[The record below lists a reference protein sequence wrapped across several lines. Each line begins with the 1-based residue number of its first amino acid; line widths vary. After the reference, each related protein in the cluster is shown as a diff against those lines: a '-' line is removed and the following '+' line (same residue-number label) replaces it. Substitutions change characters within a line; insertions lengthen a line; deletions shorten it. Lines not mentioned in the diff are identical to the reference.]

1 MRFIGAVVCV
11 GVLGCFLGGAAYSQ
25 TLTLTFYS
33 GEELFE
39 RYCSACHGAS
49 GRGDGPV
56 ASSLAAMVPD
66 LTALTQ
72 RHGDEFPAAWV
83 RETID
88 GRFQVMAHGPRS
100 MPVWGYEFWLEEGA
114 DAPAEEETR
123 ALIER
128 LVSFLRSIQEMP
140 QNQQPR

>member
-1 MRFIGAVVCV
+1 MRIGAVIH
-11 GVLGCFLGGAAYSQ
+11 GLVLGCVLGAVVNAQ
-25 TLTLTFYS
+25 TLTLTFS
-33 GEELFE
+33 TGEDLFQ
-39 RYCSACHGAS
+39 RYCSACHGTS

-56 ASSLAAMVPD
+56 ASSLASAVPD
-66 LTALTQ
+66 LTTLSQ
-72 RHGDEFPAAWV
+72 RHEDEFPAAWV

-100 MPVWGYEFWLEEGA
+100 MPVWGYEFWIEEGA

-128 LVSFLRSIQEMP
+128 LVDYLRSIQRP
-140 QNQQPR
+140 PGNTPLP

>member
-1 MRFIGAVVCV
+1 MRFIGAAAYV
-11 GVLGCFLGGAAYSQ
+11 GVLGFLLGGAVYSQ

-39 RYCSACHGAS
+39 RYCSACHGTS

-56 ASSLAAMVPD
+56 ASSLAAVVPD
-66 LTALTQ
+66 LTSLTQ
-72 RHGDEFPAAWV
+72 RYENEFPAAWV

-88 GRFQVMAHGPRS
+88 GRFQIMAHGPRS

-114 DAPAEEETR
+114 DAPAEQETR

-140 QNQQPR
+140 QNELPR